1 MLKIKEY
8 LNDIIGQEYARLF
21 LFIPVLIGI
30 GILIYFE
37 LSFEPSIPLTSLLL
51 IIIITNIIFTKSDI
65 TKIFLFL
72 LLFVLLGIFIIE
84 IKAKLLNTKL
94 IKRKISYDKIIGKVT
109 NIEKLDKFNRYTI
122 NNTEII
128 NKTKNIKLNKIRV
141 LFDKNINVPEIG
153 STVEFSAILI
163 PSYIPIFKNDFDF
176 RKYSYFHEIS
186 ASGKSIGVWKYHK
199 YQIKNN
205 IFDKLLFKI
214 QNIRNLIN
222 TKIENNHSLINK
234 GIITSI
240 MIGERYN
247 IDNSISEN
255 YKNAGISHLLSI
267 SGFHLS
273 IIIGSIFFIIRFLLS
288 LNIYIS
294 NKYNSRK
301 IVSIISF
308 IASSFY
314 LLISG
319 ARISTIRA
327 FIMSCIILLSI
338 ILDKVA
344 ISLRSVSIAALILL
358 IIYPESVI
366 NVGFQ
371 LSFMAVIALI
381 KLYEYKDKWSISR
394 DNFYIKNKTIIKIL
408 NFIIGIIVSSFMT
421 FIYTLPIIIYHF
433 HSIQIYSILGN
444 LLALPFFI
452 LIVMPSILFSFI
464 FIFMSF
470 NLEHIFLNI
479 ADFGIAKIN
488 YFASI
493 ISNLPYSSITVTR
506 LDSNIFFVII
516 LGIIIFSFFKTK
528 IKYLGVSFI
537 IFGIIEYIL
546 TKLPNLVVNKN
557 NDIFAINGKDKVY
570 IINLGKFNNIN
581 WFKSKLENY
590 LNKPSEIISN
600 KDNFIVNNTKISFMY
615 NLNQYKCNDYDLIF
629 LSKKNYKNN
638 NCYAKIFDKSFM
650 ANSNNAEFFIDNK
663 SFTYNKYNYYKNRP
677 WNK

>member
-37 LSFEPSIPLTSLLL
+37 LSFEPSIPLISLLL
-51 IIIITNIIFTKSDI
+51 VIIITNIIFIKSDI
-65 TKIFLFL
+65 IKFFLFV
-72 LLFVLLGIFIIE
+72 LLFILLGIFIIG
-84 IKAKLLNTKL
+84 IKSKILNTKL

-109 NIEKLDKFNRYTI
+109 NIEKLDEFNRYTI

-163 PSYIPIFKNDFDF
+163 PSYMPIFKNDFDF

-240 MIGERYN
+240 MTGERYN
-247 IDNSISEN
+247 IDNNISEN

-314 LLISG
+314 LFVSG

-344 ISLRSVSIAALILL
+344 ISLRSVSIAAITIL

-381 KLYEYKDKWSISR
+381 KLYEYKDKWAINR
-394 DNFYIKNKTIIKIL
+394 DNFYIKNKVIIKIL

-421 FIYTLPIIIYHF
+421 FIYNLPIIIYHF

-464 FIFMSF
+464 FMPF
-470 NLEHIFLNI
+470 NLEHLFLNI

-493 ISNLPYSSITVTR
+493 ISNLPYSSIIVTR

-528 IKYLGVSFI
+528 IKYLGVLFI
-537 IFGIIEYIL
+537 IYGIIEYTL
-546 TKLPNLVVNKN
+546 TKSPNLVVNKN
-557 NDIFAINGKDKVY
+557 NDIFAINGKDKIY
-570 IINLGKFNNIN
+570 IITLGKFNNIN

-590 LNKPSEIISN
+590 LNKPSKIISN
-600 KDNFIVNNTKISFMY
+600 KDNFIINNTKISFMY
-615 NLNQYKCNDYDLIF
+615 NLNQYKCHDYDLIF
-629 LSKKNYKNN
+629 LTKKNYKNN

-650 ANSNNAEFFIDNK
+650 TNSNNAEFFIDNK